1 MSKPEA
7 TSSKAPLAAV
17 TARAVLPVALAAFLA
32 APVAHADTLDQSKLG
47 QSKLGQSKL
56 GDRIAAAKKQ
66 LATSDLKGTTAIRVA
81 QWLNIG
87 GGPPWGNWNNWH
99 NWHNWGNGMWLNL

>member
-7 TSSKAPLAAV
+7 TSSKAPLAAA

-32 APVAHADTLDQSKLG
+32 APVAHADTLD
-47 QSKLGQSKL
+47 QSKL